1 VPYISWQEE
10 VSKVQVTF
18 VGHFEGGASA
28 PVFTLD
34 TPTGIPNSGF
44 GVVDNPLRAPVSSGC
59 TANPFN
65 ADGASCQG
73 GAIGTPFFLYTAG
86 DDGGL
91 HQLLAEAFA
100 PTDVSTLAAT
110 AISATDAT
118 LNGSA
123 NPGGAAIL
131 THFDFGPTT
140 AYGVSTADARLDV
153 ASVVTGFDA
162 TASGLR
168 QGAPVHFRAVVRTDF
183 VTVDGPDQS
192 FTTSTTVPTTTPE
205 SSTTSTTTAV
215 STTTTATEPPP
226 TTTTLAPAPGEP
238 CVDRSSGFD
247 AASCRIGTLGATLG
261 SHSAEDLGGK
271 PTARRLNALLGRA
284 HRFLDSVER
293 GAKVSRNL
301 KRARRELL
309 LFEKAVQQALKRKRT
324 PIDPELGRF
333 ILGLATHATEDVG
346 AKQASLR

>member
-1 VPYISWQEE
+1 M
-10 VSKVQVTF
+10 
-18 VGHFEGGASA
+18 
-28 PVFTLD
+28 
-34 TPTGIPNSGF
+34 
-44 GVVDNPLRAPVSSGC
+44 
-59 TANPFN
+59 
-65 ADGASCQG
+65 
-73 GAIGTPFFLYTAG
+73 
-86 DDGGL
+86 
-91 HQLLAEAFA
+91 
-100 PTDVSTLAAT
+100 STLAAT
-110 AISATDAT
+110 DITDTDAT

-123 NPGGAAIL
+123 NPDGAAIL
-131 THFDFGPTT
+131 THFDFGATT
-140 AYGVSTADARLDV
+140 AYGTSTADARLDV
-153 ASVVTGFDA
+153 ASVATAFDA
-162 TASGLR
+162 TVSGLAH
-168 QGAPVHFRAVVRTDF
+168 GATVHFRAVAKTDF
-183 VTVDGPDQS
+183 VTVDGADQS

-247 AASCRIGTLGATLG
+247 AASCRIGTLAATLG

-301 KRARRELL
+301 KRARRELRS
-309 LFEKAVQQALKRKRT
+309 FEKAVQQALKRKRT

-346 AKQASLR
+346 AMQASLR